1 MDFSDTAT
9 ISRYRIGILQIGG
22 LLLGLIATGLSAYF
36 IFKSLRFGLGNVSD
50 LPITDQWAFVLDYLR
65 MREGQYRLT
74 DLFSLHNEHRI
85 FTTRLVLLADVYFF
99 SMRGFLPII
108 VTYGALAVIT
118 ALIAYLS
125 LRGSSQSVLGTAV
138 ATFAMLGIAWSAS
151 QYENLETQFQVQFAF
166 VHLFALL
173 SYLALAKSFGTPSAQ
188 SWLWL
193 LGSIATDFLAT
204 FSLGSGF
211 LTIVPSVAMAIWL
224 RYIDR
229 RIIVLVAAHAVFV
242 AAYFWGYPFA
252 SALNYGSTSLVSYVW
267 ILGEFLGTSLEPQYR
282 TSIGCAALLLFVTVS
297 LYVAKQSFQQPKFDA
312 NTAVLLA
319 LAFFVVLEGA
329 LTSYARMHGLAPRYA
344 TPSVIFFMAMTG
356 VIWRLSSH
364 LLIRT
369 SVIVAL
375 CLLIVKTNA
384 PIFWTVWEFR
394 INQVR
399 TASRIPSF

>member
-1 MDFSDTAT
+1 MDFSDNTT
-9 ISRYRIGILQIGG
+9 ISRYRIGISQIGG

-36 IFKSLRFGLGNVSD
+36 IFQSLRFGLGHVSD

-108 VTYGALAVIT
+108 VSYGALAVIT

-151 QYENLETQFQVQFAF
+151 QYENLETQFQVMFPF

-193 LGSIATDFLAT
+193 LGSIATDF
-204 FSLGSGF
+204 FS
-211 LTIVPSVAMAIWL
+211 
-224 RYIDR
+224 D
-229 RIIVLVAAHAVFV
+229 
-242 AAYFWGYPFA
+242 
-252 SALNYGSTSLVSYVW
+252 
-267 ILGEFLGTSLEPQYR
+267 
-282 TSIGCAALLLFVTVS
+282 
-297 LYVAKQSFQQPKFDA
+297 
-312 NTAVLLA
+312 LLA
-319 LAFFVVLEGA
+319 
-329 LTSYARMHGLAPRYA
+329 R
-344 TPSVIFFMAMTG
+344 
-356 VIWRLSSH
+356 
-364 LLIRT
+364 
-369 SVIVAL
+369 
-375 CLLIVKTNA
+375 
-384 PIFWTVWEFR
+384 
-394 INQVR
+394 
-399 TASRIPSF
+399 